1 MSNSIAADPA
11 QTDSGRPRFSRATR
25 IVFVMLCIYWAA
37 LFYGTHTKVPEGL
50 LPGNSDKFIHF
61 WAYAGLAILLM
72 SLRVTRGAYTWLSVL
87 IAWCILAIYGVFD
100 ELTQLLVKRN
110 AEVFDWIFDVTGAAS
125 GLALVTLVVWYF
137 RTKSQIVQRWKMGGF
152 RD

>member
-1 MSNSIAADPA
+1 MSNSITADPIPSKSDQP
-11 QTDSGRPRFSRATR
+11 QTSLATG
-25 IVFVMLCIYWAA
+25 IVFVMLCVYWAA

-100 ELTQLLVKRN
+100 ELTQLLVNRN
-110 AEVFDWIFDVTGAAS
+110 ADIFDWVCDVTGAAA
-125 GLALVTLVVWYF
+125 GLAMVTLTVWYF
-137 RTKSQIVQRWKMGGF
+137 RPHLRIIQH
-152 RD
+152 

>member
-11 QTDSGRPRFSRATR
+11 KSESAQTQTSMPTR
-25 IVFVMLCIYWAA
+25 VVFVMLCVYWAA

-61 WAYAGLAILLM
+61 WAYAGLASLLL
-72 SLRVTRGAYTWLSVL
+72 SLRVTQGACTWLSVL
-87 IAWCILAIYGVFD
+87 IAWCILALYGAFD
-100 ELTQLLVKRN
+100 ELTQLLVNRN

-125 GLALVTLVVWYF
+125 GLALVTMVVWYF
-137 RTKSQIVQRWKMGGF
+137 RTKTQIVQR
-152 RD
+152 